1 MKKPVFDSIDRYLMN
16 TPTWNRYL
24 MNTPTWIG
32 RALRRELKF
41 MRIKRKLFRL

>member
-1 MKKPVFDSIDRYLMN
+1 MKKPVFDSIDRYLMKS
-16 TPTWNRYL
+16 
-24 MNTPTWIG
+24 PTWIG